1 MLNLVLEKLMIKC
14 ENIRI
19 ENDKKL
25 ILDNVN
31 LHIKKGEKILLKG
44 ESGSGKTSLIRA
56 IIYFTEF
63 LGEIIYEGKRIGIEN
78 INKYRNNI
86 GYIGQK
92 IPNFNQSVGE
102 FLSIHKDFKFNKNL
116 KLNDKKKFEL
126 LERLNFNESILNSK
140 FNVLSGGERQRIAVI
155 GVLLLNKPFYIFD
168 EITSALDK
176 KNINS
181 LISLIMEDEER
192 TVISVSHNIEWEKY
206 STRIIKMENGAII
219 EDRNI

>member
-1 MLNLVLEKLMIKC
+1 MQEKHNYMKHTIFILIILFGLQTIVLGSNNTDSLFMHLEKLPEKQQA
-14 ENIRI
+14 
-19 ENDKKL
+19 DTLKK
-25 ILDNVN
+25 
-31 LHIKKGEKILLKG
+31 
-44 ESGSGKTSLIRA
+44 
-56 IIYFTEF
+56 II
-63 LGEIIYEGKRIGIEN
+63 
-78 INKYRNNI
+78 
-86 GYIGQK
+86 
-92 IPNFNQSVGE
+92 
-102 FLSIHKDFKFNKNL
+102 
-116 KLNDKKKFEL
+116 
-126 LERLNFNESILNSK
+126 NFNESILNSK